1 MNFVR
6 TITALSLLWSM
17 FFASEFAN
25 NSCLAKPITPE
36 WIINQKEEDFGD
48 TIVYVWHDGARLVC
62 KKLGCEIACRAPDW
76 RVHCYNLAEKTEW
89 IGELS
94 QFSGVIM
101 ANPFALPSPHKLTL
115 LREIGVGDF
124 NGLKYKKYRT
134 PFSAKDM
141 VVAASEIP
149 VADQVGEFLA
159 RVYVV
164 PNSHYVPLFRDCD
177 RGRDRQPEGYKIG
190 AVRSGS
196 ASDLRGG
203 LLHKLVTKSWR
214 KIAYNAADFEL
225 PKGFERKKDIVQVSY
240 SANRKEELGS
250 FLNELGFKT
259 KVKP

>member
-1 MNFVR
+1 MIFSKAKFPILVLL
-6 TITALSLLWSM
+6 LSLWLSSS
-17 FFASEFAN
+17 ATVQGKA
-25 NSCLAKPITPE
+25 ATPE

-48 TIVYVWHDGARLVC
+48 TTVYVWHDGARLVC

-76 RVHCYNLAEKTEW
+76 KVHCYNVAEKTEW

-101 ANPFALPSPHKLTL
+101 ANPFALPSPHRLSH

-124 NGLKYKKYRT
+124 NGLKYTKYRT
-134 PFSAKDM
+134 PFSAKDL
-141 VVAASEIP
+141 VLAASEIT
-149 VADQVGEFLA
+149 VAEQVGEFLA
-159 RVYVV
+159 RLYVV

-177 RGRDRQPEGYKIG
+177 RGRDRQLEGYKIG
-190 AVRSGS
+190 AVRSAS
-196 ASDLRGG
+196 ANDLRGG

-214 KIAYNAADFEL
+214 KTTYNAADFEL
-225 PKGFERKKDIVQVSY
+225 PKGFERKKDIVQVTY

-259 KVKP
+259 RTKP